1 MVGKVSVELLIGF
14 ITGLLAALLMAAIS
28 FLTSLGWGDQFLKGF
43 PSQAPFVLQL
53 LIPISC
59 GLAIGLLRRAGAEP
73 LPELIETFAQ
83 LDPKQDQKLQLE
95 IQPKLSHILLGLL
108 ALLGGG
114 SIGPEALLSR
124 SLTEWQ
130 LGLQRLKTRLAIGG
144 RLAKGYWSWLPG
156 LIGGFAGFALLKG
169 FDRFGGGEQG
179 VIFLWPNSFSQGASN
194 LAWALLLGAGGGCL
208 GLLFL
213 GLRRQLAKRIKRCQ
227 ASPLP
232 LAIFTGVVLALV
244 NIWQPLALFSG
255 EQQLSP
261 LLQGELLN
269 RADQLLLVGF
279 LKIALCAL
287 CLSTGW
293 MGGLFFP
300 LIIGAAAIGQ
310 GLHQAAGII
319 PGEVAISALVAG
331 IQAMVLAQ
339 PWVPFVITVVVLKG
353 HGLPA
358 AVIGSL
364 MGWRLNRY
372 VRDI

>member
-1 MVGKVSVELLIGF
+1 
-14 ITGLLAALLMAAIS
+14 
-28 FLTSLGWGDQFLKGF
+28 
-43 PSQAPFVLQL
+43 
-53 LIPISC
+53 
-59 GLAIGLLRRAGAEP
+59 
-73 LPELIETFAQ
+73 
-83 LDPKQDQKLQLE
+83 
-95 IQPKLSHILLGLL
+95 
-108 ALLGGG
+108 
-114 SIGPEALLSR
+114 
-124 SLTEWQ
+124 
-130 LGLQRLKTRLAIGG
+130 
-144 RLAKGYWSWLPG
+144 
-156 LIGGFAGFALLKG
+156 LKG
-169 FDRFGGGEQG
+169 FDRFGSGEQG
-179 VIFLWPNSFSQGASN
+179 VIFLWPNSFSQGAWN

-213 GLRRQLAKRIKRCQ
+213 LLRRQLVKQIKRCQ

-261 LLQGELLN
+261 LLQGELVN

-293 MGGLFFP
+293 MGGIFFP

-319 PGEVAISALVAG
+319 PGEVAISDLVAG

-353 HGLPA
+353 HALPA
-358 AVIGSL
+358 AAIGSL
-364 MGWRLNRY
+364 MGWRLSRY
-372 VRDI
+372 VRNI

>member
-1 MVGKVSVELLIGF
+1 MVGKVLVELLIGF

-28 FLTSLGWGDQFLKGF
+28 ILTSIGWGDQFLKGF

-73 LPELIETFAQ
+73 LPELLETFAK
-83 LDPKQDQKLQLE
+83 LDPKQDPKLQLQ

-124 SLTEWQ
+124 SITEWQ
-130 LGLQRLKTRLAIGG
+130 LWLQRLKTKFAIGG
-144 RLAKGYWSWLPG
+144 RLARGYWSWLPG
-156 LIGGFAGFALLKG
+156 LIGGFAGFGLLKG

-179 VIFLWPNSFSQGASN
+179 VIFLWPNSFSQGAWN

-213 GLRRQLAKRIKRCQ
+213 LLRRQLVKQIKRCQ

-261 LLQGELLN
+261 LLQGELVS
-269 RADQLLLVGF
+269 RADQLLLMGF

-293 MGGLFFP
+293 MGGIFFP

-339 PWVPFVITVVVLKG
+339 PWVAFVITVVVLKG
-353 HGLPA
+353 HALPA
-358 AVIGSL
+358 AAIGSL
-364 MGWRLNRY
+364 MGWRLSRY
-372 VRDI
+372 VRYI

>member
-1 MVGKVSVELLIGF
+1 MVGKVLVELLIGF

-28 FLTSLGWGDQFLKGF
+28 ILTSIGWGDQFLKGF

-73 LPELIETFAQ
+73 LPELLETFAQ
-83 LDPKQDQKLQLE
+83 LDPKQDPKLQLQ

-124 SLTEWQ
+124 SITEWQ
-130 LGLQRLKTRLAIGG
+130 LWLQRLKTRFAIGG
-144 RLAKGYWSWLPG
+144 RLARGYWSWLPG

-169 FDRFGGGEQG
+169 FDRFGSGEQG
-179 VIFLWPNSFSQGASN
+179 VIFLWPNSFSQGAWN

-213 GLRRQLAKRIKRCQ
+213 LLRRQLVKQIKRCQ

-261 LLQGELLN
+261 LLQGELVN

-293 MGGLFFP
+293 MGGIFFP

-339 PWVPFVITVVVLKG
+339 PWVPFVITVVALKG
-353 HGLPA
+353 HALPA
-358 AVIGSL
+358 AAIGSL
-364 MGWRLNRY
+364 MGWRLCRY

>member
-1 MVGKVSVELLIGF
+1 MVGKVLVELLIGF

-28 FLTSLGWGDQFLKGF
+28 ILTSIGWGDQFLKGF

-73 LPELIETFAQ
+73 LPELLETFAQ
-83 LDPKQDQKLQLE
+83 LDPKQDPKLQLQ

-124 SLTEWQ
+124 SITEWQ
-130 LGLQRLKTRLAIGG
+130 LWLQRLKTRFAIGG
-144 RLAKGYWSWLPG
+144 RLARGYWSWLPG

-169 FDRFGGGEQG
+169 FDRFGSGEQG
-179 VIFLWPNSFSQGASN
+179 VIFLWPNNFSQGAWN

-213 GLRRQLAKRIKRCQ
+213 LLRRQLVKQIKRCQ

-261 LLQGELLN
+261 LLQGELVN
-269 RADQLLLVGF
+269 RADQLLLMGF

-293 MGGLFFP
+293 MGGIFFP

-339 PWVPFVITVVVLKG
+339 PWVAFVITVVVLKG
-353 HGLPA
+353 HALPA
-358 AVIGSL
+358 AAIGSL
-364 MGWRLNRY
+364 MGWRLSRY

>member
-1 MVGKVSVELLIGF
+1 MVGKVLVELLIGF

-28 FLTSLGWGDQFLKGF
+28 ILTSIGWGDQFLKGF

-73 LPELIETFAQ
+73 LPELLETFAQ
-83 LDPKQDQKLQLE
+83 LDPKQDPKLQLQ

-124 SLTEWQ
+124 SITEWQ
-130 LGLQRLKTRLAIGG
+130 LWLQRLKTRFAIGG
-144 RLAKGYWSWLPG
+144 RLARGYWSWLPG

-169 FDRFGGGEQG
+169 FDRFGSGEQG
-179 VIFLWPNSFSQGASN
+179 VIFLWPNSFSQGAWN

-213 GLRRQLAKRIKRCQ
+213 LLRRQLVKQIKRCQ

-261 LLQGELLN
+261 LLQGELVN
-269 RADQLLLVGF
+269 RADQLLLMGF

-293 MGGLFFP
+293 MGGIFFP

-353 HGLPA
+353 HALPA
-358 AVIGSL
+358 AAIGSL
-364 MGWRLNRY
+364 VGWRLCRY

>member
-1 MVGKVSVELLIGF
+1 MVGKVLVELLIGF

-28 FLTSLGWGDQFLKGF
+28 ILTSIGWGDQFLKGF

-73 LPELIETFAQ
+73 LPELLETFAK
-83 LDPKQDQKLQLE
+83 LDPKQDPKLQLQ

-124 SLTEWQ
+124 SITEWQ
-130 LGLQRLKTRLAIGG
+130 LWLQRLKTKFAIGG
-144 RLAKGYWSWLPG
+144 RLARGYWSWLPG
-156 LIGGFAGFALLKG
+156 LIGGFAGFGLLKG

-179 VIFLWPNSFSQGASN
+179 VIFLWPNSFSQGAWN

-213 GLRRQLAKRIKRCQ
+213 LLRRQLVKQIKRCQ

-261 LLQGELLN
+261 LLQGELVS
-269 RADQLLLVGF
+269 RADQLLLMGF

-293 MGGLFFP
+293 MGGIFFP

-339 PWVPFVITVVVLKG
+339 PWVAFVITVVVLKG
-353 HGLPA
+353 HALPA
-358 AVIGSL
+358 AAIGSL
-364 MGWRLNRY
+364 MGWRLSRY

>member
-95 IQPKLSHILLGLL
+95 IQPKLSHILLGLM

-169 FDRFGGGEQG
+169 FDRFGAGEQG

-244 NIWQPLALFSG
+244 NIWQPLALFSS
-255 EQQLSP
+255 E
-261 LLQGELLN
+261 
-269 RADQLLLVGF
+269 
-279 LKIALCAL
+279 
-287 CLSTGW
+287 
-293 MGGLFFP
+293 
-300 LIIGAAAIGQ
+300 
-310 GLHQAAGII
+310 
-319 PGEVAISALVAG
+319 
-331 IQAMVLAQ
+331 
-339 PWVPFVITVVVLKG
+339 
-353 HGLPA
+353 
-358 AVIGSL
+358 
-364 MGWRLNRY
+364 
-372 VRDI
+372 

>member
-1 MVGKVSVELLIGF
+1 MVGKVLVELLIGF

-28 FLTSLGWGDQFLKGF
+28 ILTSLGWGDQFLKGF

-73 LPELIETFAQ
+73 LPELLETFAK
-83 LDPKQDQKLQLE
+83 LDPKQDPKLQLQ

-124 SLTEWQ
+124 SITEWQ
-130 LGLQRLKTRLAIGG
+130 LGLQRLRTKLAIGG
-144 RLAKGYWSWLPG
+144 RLARGYWSWLPG

-179 VIFLWPNSFSQGASN
+179 VIFLWPNSFSQGAWN

-213 GLRRQLAKRIKRCQ
+213 LLRRQLVKQIKRCQ

-261 LLQGELLN
+261 LLQGELVS
-269 RADQLLLVGF
+269 RADQLLLMGF

-293 MGGLFFP
+293 MGGIFFP

-339 PWVPFVITVVVLKG
+339 PWVAFVITVVVLKG
-353 HGLPA
+353 HALPA
-358 AVIGSL
+358 AAIGSL
-364 MGWRLNRY
+364 MGWRLSRY

>member
-124 SLTEWQ
+124 ALTEWQ
-130 LGLQRLKTRLAIGG
+130 LGLQRLKTKLAIGG

-169 FDRFGGGEQG
+169 FDRFGSGEQG

-261 LLQGELLN
+261 LLQGELIN

-310 GLHQAAGII
+310 GLHQAAEII

-339 PWVPFVITVVVLKG
+339 PWVPFVITVAVLKG
-353 HGLPA
+353 HALPA

-364 MGWRLNRY
+364 MGWRLSRY

>member
-1 MVGKVSVELLIGF
+1 MVGKVLVELLIGF

-28 FLTSLGWGDQFLKGF
+28 ILTSIGWGDQFLKGF

-73 LPELIETFAQ
+73 LPELLETFAK
-83 LDPKQDQKLQLE
+83 LDPKQDPKLQLQ

-124 SLTEWQ
+124 SITEWQ
-130 LGLQRLKTRLAIGG
+130 LWLQRLKTRFAIGG
-144 RLAKGYWSWLPG
+144 RLARGYWSWLPG
-156 LIGGFAGFALLKG
+156 LIGGFAGFGLLKG

-179 VIFLWPNSFSQGASN
+179 VIFLWPNSFSQGAWN

-213 GLRRQLAKRIKRCQ
+213 LLRRQLVKQIKRCQ

-261 LLQGELLN
+261 LLQGELVN
-269 RADQLLLVGF
+269 RADQLLLMGF

-293 MGGLFFP
+293 MGGIFFP

-339 PWVPFVITVVVLKG
+339 PWVAFVITVVVLKG
-353 HGLPA
+353 HALPA
-358 AVIGSL
+358 AAIGSL
-364 MGWRLNRY
+364 MGWRLSRY

>member
-255 EQQLSP
+255 EQQL
-261 LLQGELLN
+261 LN

-353 HGLPA
+353 HALPA